1 MWVPEYY
8 QTLQVF
14 IEKETANKLFFWLE
28 DMTRLQVST
37 TGPPQFYREEGNA
50 SVTDYQIVYF
60 LKRVWDKP
68 ITYDN
73 IEESIRVG
81 TVQGEPLIDTLNKMN
96 TELPKLLAEKKWPDG
111 VREEFVAQLH
121 KFMGALTE
129 ASAASQGR
137 TTLYIP
143 QEDLAN
149 PKAAAKSKDLL
160 QRLESTVIGWTRQ
173 IKEVTSNQ
181 DSHDGRE
188 SASPLDEI
196 ENWKKR
202 TTNLSFL
209 HK

>member
-1 MWVPEYY
+1 M
-8 QTLQVF
+8 
-14 IEKETANKLFFWLE
+14 
-28 DMTRLQVST
+28 
-37 TGPPQFYREEGNA
+37 
-50 SVTDYQIVYF
+50 
-60 LKRVWDKP
+60 KRVFDTEL
-68 ITYDN
+68 TYET
-73 IEESIRVG
+73 IEDQVRSGSIE
-81 TVQGEPLIDTLNKMN
+81 GEPLMDILSRMN
-96 TELPKLLAEKKWPDG
+96 SELPKLLSEKKWPDG

-143 QEDLAN
+143 QEDLVN
-149 PKAAAKSKDLL
+149 PQAAAKSKDLL

-196 ENWKKR
+196 ANW
-202 TTNLSFL
+202 
-209 HK
+209 